1 MLLTCLCFNIFN
13 PFSEIEK
20 LKEKLQQHQSL
31 IQRQQLKMKSL
42 TAAASKSAS
51 GSSLRASPSELS
63 GAETSVTQGW
73 LQQIGVD
80 LVILCALGQSRLQ
93 SIGDIS
99 GNDNAKN

>member
-1 MLLTCLCFNIFN
+1 MLTYLCFYIFN

-51 GSSLRASPSELS
+51 GSSLRASPRVNKSFSKGELS

-73 LQQIGVD
+73 LQQFGVD
-80 LVILCALGQSRLQ
+80 LVILSALG
-93 SIGDIS
+93 
-99 GNDNAKN
+99 

>member
-1 MLLTCLCFNIFN
+1 MVLTYLCFYIFN

-42 TAAASKSAS
+42 TAAAAKSAS

-73 LQQIGVD
+73 LHQFGVD
-80 LVILCALGQSRLQ
+80 LVILCALGQSRF
-93 SIGDIS
+93 
-99 GNDNAKN
+99 